1 MQVGLSLLPLM
12 VRSVPRNVLIKRL
25 MDFFNVLIINKK
37 EDFFNSINKMS
48 SKFLPDLI
56 SDFLPDKRYIKK
68 NWVNFKHRNIIHLST
83 IDKLF
88 LEHIKTL
95 NKNIDNYIKK
105 NITVFKSKM
114 KSIKNNIKRMNKELK

>member
-68 NWVNFKHRNIIHLST
+68 NWVNFEHRNIIHLST

-88 LEHIKTL
+88 SEHIKTL

-105 NITVFKSKM
+105 ILRYS
-114 KSIKNNIKRMNKELK
+114 SLR